1 MSEWV
6 SGETVCK
13 ADQALGEVV
22 HREPGHN
29 LEVRKC
35 LQYKISKIDIYL
47 SLPDLPEL
55 HAGPPGDVDN
65 EVTQVLPVPNGIIQ
79 QIIFCSI

>member
-6 SGETVCK
+6 SGESVCK

-35 LQYKISKIDIYL
+35 LQLYKISNV
-47 SLPDLPEL
+47 SLPDLPQL

-79 QIIFCSI
+79 KIIFGSI

>member
-1 MSEWV
+1 MSERV
-6 SGETVCK
+6 SGESVCK

-35 LQYKISKIDIYL
+35 LQLYQIYNVY
-47 SLPDLPEL
+47 LPDLPKL

-65 EVTQVLPVPNGIIQ
+65 EVTQVLPVPNAIIQ
-79 QIIFCSI
+79 NIKVGSI